1 MKAFDFWK
9 QVALDRADLLVKVI
23 ETLRS
28 AGVRF
33 CAVGDVAVNAYAE
46 PVVTLELE
54 LAVASEDLARAQA
67 LLKSVDSKLRVQLQT
82 DPRYFPFVERA
93 EPREVLGLTLPVA
106 NIEDVLRGKIW
117 AFQDPQRRASK
128 RQKDLADIARLLEAR
143 PSLRS
148 VVPAE
153 ILSRLV

>member
-23 ETLRS
+23 ETLRI

>member
-67 LLKSVDSKLRVQLQT
+67 LLKSVATSDSKLRVKLQT

-153 ILSRLV
+153 IL